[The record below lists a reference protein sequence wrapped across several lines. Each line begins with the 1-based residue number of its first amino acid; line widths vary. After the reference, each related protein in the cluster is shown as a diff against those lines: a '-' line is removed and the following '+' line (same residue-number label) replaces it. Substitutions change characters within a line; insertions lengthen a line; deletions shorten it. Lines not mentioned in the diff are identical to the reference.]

1 MEWIVKN
8 LNKFTAEYNRIE
20 QEMVTEKG
28 KKKPHN
34 IWIIKP
40 GENTNRGSGINV
52 CKEFGEIKSLIE
64 TKVLLKNNKYRSYIV
79 QKYLERPLLINRRKF
94 DIRWFSLVTS
104 VNGNL
109 CGYWY
114 QEGYVRTASKEFS
127 LKNVSNKYIHLTNDA
142 IQKKWEIY
150 GKFEDGNK
158 LNYKEFQK
166 HFDSVHP
173 DWNIDFEGKIYPQMK
188 RMVADTIKA
197 T

>member
-94 DIRWFSLVTS
+94 DIR
-104 VNGNL
+104 
-109 CGYWY
+109 
-114 QEGYVRTASKEFS
+114 
-127 LKNVSNKYIHLTNDA
+127 
-142 IQKKWEIY
+142 
-150 GKFEDGNK
+150 
-158 LNYKEFQK
+158 
-166 HFDSVHP
+166 
-173 DWNIDFEGKIYPQMK
+173 
-188 RMVADTIKA
+188 
-197 T
+197 